1 MKLKIRYIL
10 AVLALLTIC
19 AVTLPTAQVLKAYA
33 AETAFA
39 DKQADSDEKA
49 EEGPRLSIDKTIMN
63 INGEGFLRVTLRN
76 RTEEEDVQVSLTKSS
91 SGAVEKTAWFGDVLL
106 VKIRA
111 DKSKAATFTASF
123 GDEKVS
129 TVLNLKKGKKK
140 SAEKVYEYM
149 YDSMVE
155 VKTVD
160 SVGNVYIG
168 SGFFIGEG
176 EVITNYHVVECA
188 SKIVIKDYYGR
199 RYAIEKIL
207 SYSAENDLIL
217 LKVES
222 NNRDYLSFCSEV
234 KGGERVYCM
243 GSPLGLSAS
252 FSRGMVSNP
261 SLTVDNLH
269 CVQVSLPSGTGIGG
283 APVVNEKGQVIGIM
297 CLTVPD
303 AQNMCFA
310 IDFATVRDFIGRYK
324 DSDSLTLDGFYE
336 LHKWRTKESNDY
348 WNGVITDNIANSGKY
363 SDEELD
369 STEIYDLAY
378 HAMAEI
384 ICIYGKYG
392 EGGYSTGSGFFISED
407 TIVTNWHVID
417 SYSYLYIYDYDQNV
431 YEMVGDPKYNKKA
444 DIATIKVK
452 SESGLK
458 KHTCLEV
465 QNGYIPQVGE
475 TVYTFGNPARYNA
488 TFAEG
493 TVMYS
498 RFVMDGYNHIA
509 FSAPIT
515 EGSSGGAL
523 INKYGR
529 VIGVTGIKLN
539 EIENA
544 GLAIRISYL
553 GELK

>member
-1 MKLKIRYIL
+1 MKKSMQYIL
-10 AVLALLTIC
+10 AVLALIMVC
-19 AVTLPTAQVLKAYA
+19 AVAVPCADVTAVYA
-33 AETAFA
+33 AETGTEAKGTKA
-39 DKQADSDEKA
+39 DAD
-49 EEGPRLSIDKTIMN
+49 EEQGPRLSVDKTLMN
-63 INGEGFLRVTLRN
+63 IYGEGFLRVTLRD
-76 RTEEEDVQVSLTKSS
+76 RTEEEDVTVSLTKSS

-111 DKSKAATFTASF
+111 DKTKAATFTATF

-129 TVLNLKKGKKK
+129 VALNLKKGKKK
-140 SAEKVYEYM
+140 SAEKVYDYM

-168 SGFFIGEG
+168 SGFFIGDG

-188 SKIVIKDYYGR
+188 SKIVIRDYYGR
-199 RYAIEKIL
+199 KYAIEKIL
-207 SYSAENDLIL
+207 SYSAEDDLIL
-217 LKVES
+217 IKVEGG
-222 NNRDYLSFCSEV
+222 NRSYLGFSGQV

-252 FSRGMVSNP
+252 FTQGMVSNP

-269 CVQVSLPSGTGIGG
+269 CIQVSLPSGTGIGG
-283 APVVNEKGQVIGIM
+283 APIVNECGQVIGVM

-310 IDFATVRDFIGRYK
+310 IDFATVKKFIGRYQE
-324 DSDSLTLDGFYE
+324 SDSLTLEEFYE

-348 WNGVITDNIANSGKY
+348 WDGVVTDNIANSGKY
-363 SDEELD
+363 SDEEMD

-378 HAMAEI
+378 HAMVEI

-407 TIVTNWHVID
+407 TVVTNWHVID
-417 SYSYLYIYDYDQNV
+417 NYSYLYIYDYDQNV
-431 YEMVGDPKYNKKA
+431 YEMVSEPKYNKKSDMA
-444 DIATIKVK
+444 MFTVE
-452 SESGLK
+452 SETGLD

-475 TVYTFGNPARYNA
+475 TIYTFGNPARYNA

-493 TVMYS
+493 TVMFS
-498 RFVMDGYNHIA
+498 NFVMDGYKHIA

-539 EIENA
+539 NIENT
-544 GLAIRISYL
+544 GLAVRISYL
-553 GELK
+553 GEL